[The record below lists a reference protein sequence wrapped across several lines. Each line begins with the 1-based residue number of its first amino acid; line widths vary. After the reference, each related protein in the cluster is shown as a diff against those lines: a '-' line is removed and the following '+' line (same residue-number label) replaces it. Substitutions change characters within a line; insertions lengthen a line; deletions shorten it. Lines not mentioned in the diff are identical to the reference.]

1 MPKHASQ
8 TWMWAE
14 ACALVEEAERLHRR
28 FFSLLSTPAAQPT
41 WEPPINVFSGDGEW
55 LIVVALPGADAD
67 QVAITLLGGA
77 VQIEAR
83 VQPPRL
89 PSRAGIERLE
99 LPYGLMRRRI
109 TLPLGH
115 FTVTERRFSNGCLQ
129 LRLTEER
136 R

>member
-14 ACALVEEAERLHRR
+14 ACALVDEAERRHRQ
-28 FFSLLSTPAAQPT
+28 FFDLLSTPAAVPT

-55 LIVVALPGADAD
+55 LIVVALPGADAE
-67 QVAITLLGGA
+67 QVTITLLRGA
-77 VQIEAR
+77 VQIEAH

-99 LPYGLMRRRI
+99 LPYGVMRRRI
-109 TLPLGH
+109 ALPLGQY
-115 FTVTERRFSNGCLQ
+115 TLTERRFSNGCLQ
-129 LRLTEER
+129 LRLKEER

>member
-14 ACALVEEAERLHRR
+14 ACARIEEAERRHRR
-28 FFSLLSTPAAQPT
+28 FFDLLSTPATQPT

-55 LIVVALPGADAD
+55 LIVVALPGADAE
-67 QVAITLLGGA
+67 QVTITLLRGG

-83 VQPPRL
+83 VQSPRL
-89 PSRAGIERLE
+89 PPRAGIERLE

-109 TLPLGH
+109 DLPPGH
-115 FTVTERRFSNGCLQ
+115 YGVTERRFTNGCLQ
-129 LRLTEER
+129 LRLTEENR
-136 R
+136 